1 MSKMS
6 KIASEC
12 EYLFVQL
19 EKQCMEHDWYYQYSD
34 DGRSWRWGKQHEA
47 KILDTINSI
56 EKYGENQLDE
66 AMKMF
71 RSYKPVIPSPEG

>member
-1 MSKMS
+1 MS

-19 EKQCMEHDWYYQYSD
+19 EKPCMEHDWYYQYSD
-34 DGRSWRWGKQHEA
+34 DGRSWRWGQQHES

-56 EKYGENQLDE
+56 QKYGENQLDE
-66 AMKMF
+66 AMKLYK
-71 RSYKPVIPSPEG
+71 SYKPVIPSPES

>member
-1 MSKMS
+1 MS

-34 DGRSWRWGKQHEA
+34 DGRSWRWGKQHES

-56 EKYGENQLDE
+56 QKYGENHLDE
-66 AMKMF
+66 AMKLYK
-71 RSYKPVIPSPEG
+71 SYKPVIPSPES